1 MSAGVGPT
9 SVTSPSGLTERRSGT
24 MPSQRQARRTGPAA
38 GSTPPTQTGMR
49 GCCTGTGLNRTGS
62 SVKCAPW

>member
-1 MSAGVGPT
+1 
-9 SVTSPSGLTERRSGT
+9 

-49 GCCTGTGLNRTGS
+49 GCCTGTGLKRTGS
-62 SVKCAPW
+62 SVKYLPW